1 MNISKI
7 KMKPRKIITNEAG
20 WDTKIFI
27 DGKDANEIIGGIFGI
42 DVNIRVD
49 TLPKITIHRYGEK
62 IDFESKAY
70 KLDIVNHKPKKISDK
85 ISDITNFS
93 SKGNREYTAKEEKS
107 IINKGE
113 KI

>member
-1 MNISKI
+1 MT
-7 KMKPRKIITNEAG
+7 KPIKIITNKAG

-27 DGKDANEIIGGIFGI
+27 DDKDITEEIGGIFEI
-42 DVNIRVD
+42 NINIRVD
-49 TLPKITIHRYGEK
+49 SLPTITIHRYGEK

-85 ISDITNFS
+85 ISDITNLG
-93 SKGNREYTAKEEKS
+93 SKGNREYIANGKKS

-113 KI
+113 KL